1 MYNMFVFIKKIFYYL
16 ATYTYNHDLNLI
28 KTHIDNHYLYITNI
42 DNFLVD
48 ILCVAEDKRFFQHGG
63 FDFWSALSFF
73 YRYIFYNVFSGAST
87 IDQQLVRTITLDKR
101 ISITRKIK
109 EIVLSVAINYIFN
122 KNIIAKS
129 YIYFAYY
136 GWHMNGYN
144 QAINRIRLFKF
155 ELPVEFILV
164 SLLKYPLPK
173 NPTIERLNKIIYRA
187 KYIQKRLL
195 CI

>member
-1 MYNMFVFIKKIFYYL
+1 M
-16 ATYTYNHDLNLI
+16 
-28 KTHIDNHYLYITNI
+28 
-42 DNFLVD
+42 VD

>member
-1 MYNMFVFIKKIFYYL
+1 M
-16 ATYTYNHDLNLI
+16 
-28 KTHIDNHYLYITNI
+28 
-42 DNFLVD
+42 
-48 ILCVAEDKRFFQHGG
+48 
-63 FDFWSALSFF
+63 
-73 YRYIFYNVFSGAST
+73 FSGAST

-122 KNIIAKS
+122 KNIITKS

-173 NPTIERLNKIIYRA
+173 NLTIERLNKIIYRA

-195 CI
+195 CIQTNGA

>member
-1 MYNMFVFIKKIFYYL
+1 M
-16 ATYTYNHDLNLI
+16 
-28 KTHIDNHYLYITNI
+28 
-42 DNFLVD
+42 
-48 ILCVAEDKRFFQHGG
+48 
-63 FDFWSALSFF
+63 
-73 YRYIFYNVFSGAST
+73 FSGAST

-109 EIVLSVAINYIFN
+109 EIVLSVAI
-122 KNIIAKS
+122 IIYLTKILLLS
-129 YIYFAYY
+129 HIYFAYY

-173 NPTIERLNKIIYRA
+173 NPNIERLNKIIYRA

-195 CI
+195 CIQTNGA